1 MMSGLSAG
9 GKLDY
14 TYAGQD
20 SLACSGPGYAVYTAS
35 QGHVQK
41 QEAGLMKLASII
53 RTVSAPLATDALG
66 VLAC

>member
-9 GKLDY
+9 GKLDC

>member
-1 MMSGLSAG
+1 MQAKIASPA
-9 GKLDY
+9 
-14 TYAGQD
+14 
-20 SLACSGPGYAVYTAS
+20 LAQAMQSTQQAKGMFS
-35 QGHVQK
+35 K